1 MIMFRK
7 SSMFIIMLSLLLI
20 LSACSGGNDTGSSEF
35 ELGDPIARVNGVDLY
50 EGPYERAVQ
59 RMIAGYQQQG
69 LSLEGE
75 MGETVKERINDQVLN
90 QMIQVEVMS
99 QEAQELGMAPS
110 EEAVQTEID
119 AFRDH
124 YGSEEEYQSAL
135 TDNLYTEEEFR
146 KIILEDLSVKALFD
160 EHVGDVTVTE
170 KEVEDYYLELVQ
182 EAQDQIDARKAAGE
196 EVTKEEMAMMAPPL
210 FEEIRDDLTNQL
222 IQLKTQ
228 EKQIDYLNDLM
239 EKSDIEILIEE

>member
-1 MIMFRK
+1 MFRK
-7 SSMFIIMLSLLLI
+7 SSKLIIVLSLVLV
-20 LSACSGGNDTGSSEF
+20 LSACAGGNDTGNGEF
-35 ELGDPIARVNGVDLY
+35 EQGDPIARVNGVDLY

-69 LSLEGE
+69 LSLEGD
-75 MGETVKERINDQVLN
+75 MGDTVKERIYDQVLN
-90 QMIQVEVMS
+90 QMIQVEVMA
-99 QEAQELGMAPS
+99 QEAKELGLAPND
-110 EEAVQTEID
+110 EAVQSEID
-119 AFRDH
+119 EFRNH

-135 TDNLYTEEEFR
+135 SDNLYSEDEFR

-210 FEEIRDDLTNQL
+210 FEEIRDDLTDQL

-228 EKQIDYLNDLM
+228 EEQMDYLNGLM

>member
-1 MIMFRK
+1 MFRK
-7 SSMFIIMLSLLLI
+7 SSKLIIILSLVLI
-20 LSACSGGNDTGSSEF
+20 LSACSEGKDTGSGEF
-35 ELGDPIARVNGVDLY
+35 ELGDPIATVNGVDLY

-90 QMIQVEVMS
+90 QMIQVEVMT
-99 QEAQELGMAPS
+99 QEAEELGFAPS
-110 EEAVQTEID
+110 EEEIQAEID
-119 AFRDH
+119 SFRDR
-124 YGSEEEYQSAL
+124 YGSEEEYQKAL
-135 TDNLYTEEEFR
+135 SDNLYSEEEFR
-146 KIILEDLSVKALFD
+146 KIILEDMSVKALFD
-160 EHVGDVTVTE
+160 EQVGDVSVTE

-196 EVTKEEMAMMAPPL
+196 EVTKEDMAMMAPPL
-210 FEEIRDDLTNQL
+210 FEEIRDDLTTQL

-228 EKQIDYLNDLM
+228 EMQMAYLDGLM
-239 EKSDIEILIEE
+239 ENSDIEILIEK

>member
-1 MIMFRK
+1 MLRK
-7 SSMFIIMLSLLLI
+7 SSKLIIALSLVLV
-20 LSACSGGNDTGSSEF
+20 LSACSGGNETGNGTF
-35 ELGDPIARVNGVDLY
+35 ELGDPIARVNGVDLHQ
-50 EGPYERAVQ
+50 GPYERAVE

-75 MGETVKERINDQVLN
+75 MGDQVKERINEQVLN
-90 QMIQVEVMS
+90 QMIQVEVMT
-99 QEAQELGMAPS
+99 QEAQNLGLAPS
-110 EEAVQTEID
+110 ESVVQAEID

-124 YGSEEEYQSAL
+124 YGSEEDYLTAL
-135 TDNLYTEEEFR
+135 SDNLYSEDDFR
-146 KIILEDLSVKALFD
+146 RIILEDLSVKALFD
-160 EHVGDVTVTE
+160 EYVGEVTVTE

-196 EVTKEEMAMMAPPL
+196 EVTKEQMAMMAPPL

-228 EKQIDYLNDLM
+228 EKQMDYLNGLM
-239 EKSDIEILIEE
+239 EKSEIEILIEK

>member
-1 MIMFRK
+1 MFRK
-7 SSMFIIMLSLLLI
+7 SSKLIIVLSLVLV
-20 LSACSGGNDTGSSEF
+20 LSACAGGNGTGNGEF
-35 ELGDPIARVNGVDLY
+35 EQGDPIARVNGVDLY

-69 LSLEGE
+69 LSLEGD
-75 MGETVKERINDQVLN
+75 MGDTVKERINDQVLN
-90 QMIQVEVMS
+90 QMIQVEVMT
-99 QEAQELGMAPS
+99 QEAKELGLAPND
-110 EEAVQTEID
+110 EAVQSEID
-119 AFRDH
+119 EFRNH

-135 TDNLYTEEEFR
+135 SDNLYSEDEFR

-210 FEEIRDDLTNQL
+210 FEEIRDDLTDQL

-228 EKQIDYLNDLM
+228 EEQMDYLNGLM
-239 EKSDIEILIEE
+239 EKSDLEILIEE

>member
-1 MIMFRK
+1 MFRK
-7 SSMFIIMLSLLLI
+7 SSKLIIVLSLVLI
-20 LSACSGGNDTGSSEF
+20 LSACSEGKDTGSGEF
-35 ELGDPIARVNGVDLY
+35 ELGDPIATVNGVDLY

-90 QMIQVEVMS
+90 QMIQVEVMT
-99 QEAQELGMAPS
+99 QEAEELGFAPS
-110 EEAVQTEID
+110 EEEIQAEID
-119 AFRDH
+119 SFRDH
-124 YGSEEEYQSAL
+124 YGSEEEYQKAL
-135 TDNLYTEEEFR
+135 SDNLYSEEEFR
-146 KIILEDLSVKALFD
+146 KIILEDMSVKALFD
-160 EHVGDVTVTE
+160 EQVGDVSVTE

-196 EVTKEEMAMMAPPL
+196 EVTKEDMAMMAPPL

-228 EKQIDYLNDLM
+228 EMQMAYLDGLM
-239 EKSDIEILIEE
+239 ENSDIEILIEK